1 MEGGGK
7 GQGVQGCWLH
17 NKFETGLDL
26 ILFLSTTE
34 KDADCWVLPKVS
46 ELWSVCSQNTGGA
59 DVAGTPGTEV
69 SRGPPRA
76 CAYISPSPALGVR
89 RNGESLPPAE
99 NAEPAFSL
107 PGTWGELHSNRSNVI
122 WLAYHVSMSVVS
134 DMCTGVCLNACMCT
148 MCVPGA
154 LRGQVRMLGPL
165 DLKL

>member
-1 MEGGGK
+1 MQTAGSCPK
-7 GQGVQGCWLH
+7 
-17 NKFETGLDL
+17 
-26 ILFLSTTE
+26 FLSFG
-34 KDADCWVLPKVS
+34 
-46 ELWSVCSQNTGGA
+46 SVCSQSTGGA
-59 DVAGTPGTEV
+59 DVVGTPGTEV

-76 CAYISPSPALGVR
+76 CVYISHSPALGMR

-99 NAEPAFSL
+99 NAGPAFSL
-107 PGTWGELHSNRSNVI
+107 PGTSGELHSNRSNVI

-148 MCVPGA
+148 MCVPDA